1 MIRFALLPLYG
12 AFAVIS
18 FAILAVKVWALVDV
32 LIRPEHAFPAAGKQ
46 TKMLWIGILV
56 GAMLIGFLGLFCS
69 LIGLVAAIVYLVDVR
84 PLVRQYRRR
93 DDGRTN
99 MGPYGP
105 W

>member
-1 MIRFALLPLYG
+1 MIGFALLPLYG
-12 AFAVIS
+12 ALAAIS
-18 FAILAVKVWALVDV
+18 LAMLVVKIWALAD
-32 LIRPEHAFPAAGKQ
+32 LLMRPEHAFPAAGKQ
-46 TKMLWIGILV
+46 TKMIWIGILV
-56 GAMLIGFLGLFCS
+56 GALVIGFLGLFCS

-84 PLVRQYRRR
+84 PAVRQYRRR